1 MSYRMRCGRC
11 AAETPRFLSYEEV
24 SQVAIRAGYVSAGVT
39 CGYPNGNHAW
49 FRSLVL
55 CPACAKALSVFEVVK
70 LLDNPALC
78 SGLLIDE

>member
-11 AAETPRFLSYEEV
+11 AAETPRFRSYEEV
-24 SQVAIRAGYVSAGVT
+24 SQAAMRAGYVSTGVT
-39 CGYPNGNHAW
+39 YGYPDGNHAW

-55 CPACAKALSVFEVVK
+55 CPTCAETLSVTEVVK
-70 LLDNPALC
+70 LLDDPALC

>member
-11 AAETPRFLSYEEV
+11 AAETARFRSYQEV
-24 SQVAIRAGYVSAGVT
+24 FQAASRAGYVSAGVT
-39 CGYPNGNHAW
+39 YGYPDGNHAW

-55 CPACAKALSVFEVVK
+55 CSACARALSVVEVVK